1 MFSLLWFLVVAGE
14 LVGSKAKLVDKCRR
28 HLLHLVIVK
37 SLRNELKLLTAHHQN
52 TRKATSVRQMQGKIR
67 DYVSANRN

>member
-1 MFSLLWFLVVAGE
+1 MMLRWLLYLLWLLVVAGE

-37 SLRNELKLLTAHHQN
+37 SLQSK
-52 TRKATSVRQMQGKIR
+52 G
-67 DYVSANRN
+67 